1 MKKMFWSFVCAFSFL
16 FLLPGAAFADPEG
29 GESAEGAAEDKQSH
43 EEKDKILTCENVA
56 ECAAKARA
64 QTKRVHTWEKCEV
77 PGDQRITF
85 EDGKYTVRVTENTAH
100 IEQGAC
106 VCPEG
111 YELSK
116 TWRVTNV
123 TKSEDGTKT
132 EYYKWFGV
140 CLPTNIE
147 PNAEVIAEGL
157 NRLMKLAAETSTA
170 VENADGKITG
180 VIALVNGH
188 ELKIDLNAKG
198 IEELR
203 EQLRQLEGR
212 VDRHQQILGSMC
224 EDPYAP
230 KGVRDLCD
238 AVAELQRNAANQFRW
253 RVGGGFVVSSY
264 EGRSFYGPSLEA
276 SFQSPRLTAELPLR
290 LEFGGQASFGS
301 ASSVD
306 EDGSSGAALDYQ
318 LYVGPVFDLDQQSK
332 FQLHVSALGKNL
344 YDPNGDIGLARGV
357 GGRVAFSFC
366 PQVDE
371 SNQKSVCIV
380 PEAHIVHGTSIFH
393 RTPTEQHP
401 SPPMRGESG
410 VSLGA
415 GIGILGQF

>member
-1 MKKMFWSFVCAFSFL
+1 MKKSIWSFLVVFSFL
-16 FLLPGAAFADPEG
+16 FLLSGAAFANQEIEG
-29 GESAEGAAEDKQSH
+29 GEEGTA
-43 EEKDKILTCENVA
+43 EEKPSDFCKDVLDCLD
-56 ECAAKARA
+56 KARA
-64 QTKRVHTWEKCEV
+64 QTKRVFTWERCEA
-77 PGDQRITF
+77 PSEQRIVF
-85 EDGKYTVRVTENTAH
+85 ENDAYTVRVTENTAR
-100 IEQGAC
+100 IEQNAC

-116 TWRVTNV
+116 TWRMTNV
-123 TKSEDGTKT
+123 TKSDDGTKT

-140 CLPTNIE
+140 CLPTNVE

-188 ELKIDLNAKG
+188 ELKIDLNAEDIKN
-198 IEELR
+198 LR
-203 EQLRQLEGR
+203 AQLRQLEGR
-212 VDRHQQILGSMC
+212 VDRHQMILESMC
-224 EDPYAP
+224 ADLNAP

-253 RVGGGFVVSSY
+253 RLGGGFGVSSY
-264 EGRSFYGPSLEA
+264 EGRLFYGPSLEA
-276 SFQSPRLTAELPLR
+276 SFQSPRLTEGLPLR
-290 LEFGGQASFGS
+290 LELGGRASFGS

-306 EDGSSGAALDYQ
+306 EDGSSGATLDYQ
-318 LYVGPVFDLDQQSK
+318 LYAGPVFDLDQQSK

-380 PEAHIVHGTSIFH
+380 PEAHLVHGTSIFH

>member
-43 EEKDKILTCENVA
+43 DEKDKILTCENVA
-56 ECAAKARA
+56 ECVEKVRA
-64 QTKRVHTWEKCEV
+64 QTKRIHTWERCDV
-77 PGDQRITF
+77 PGDQRVTF
-85 EDGKYTVRVTENTAH
+85 EDGKYTVRVTENVAR
-100 IEQGAC
+100 IEQSGC

-111 YELSK
+111 YGLSK
-116 TWRVTNV
+116 TWRLTNV

-132 EYYKWFGV
+132 EHYKWYGV
-140 CLPTNIE
+140 CLPANVE
-147 PNAEVIAEGL
+147 PNAEVIAAGL
-157 NRLMKLAAETSTA
+157 NRLMNKAAETETA
-170 VENADGKITG
+170 VGALDVKISG
-180 VIALVNGH
+180 VIALVDGH
-188 ELKIDLNAKG
+188 ELKIDFNAEDIK
-198 IEELR
+198 ELR
-203 EQLRQLEGR
+203 EQLRLLEGR
-212 VDRHQQILGSMC
+212 VAVLESMC
-224 EDPYAP
+224 EDPNAP

-253 RVGGGFVVSSY
+253 RVGGGFAVSSY

-290 LEFGGQASFGS
+290 LELGGQASFGS

-393 RTPTEQHP
+393 RTPTEDHP